1 MFLQFVLFLL
11 LSLDLLALSVGT
23 LPLGLA
29 QAVLVG
35 LALQRP
41 LAAEVVLQRGLRLPL
56 EVPLLYVLLVLFQQC
71 VALQEVGKINTG
83 SFIRSETTICCHR
96 FLTSAAGI
104 QLLEE
109 KTFINCYGHGTLY
122 PLSFAQLCYLCKQKF
137 VSDLIIRWS
146 TGFLNGNGIIPNAD

>member
-11 LSLDLLALSVGT
+11 LLSLGLLALNVGT

-71 VALQEVGKINTG
+71 VALQEFGKINTG
-83 SFIRSETTICCHR
+83 SFIRSEATIC
-96 FLTSAAGI
+96 
-104 QLLEE
+104 
-109 KTFINCYGHGTLY
+109 
-122 PLSFAQLCYLCKQKF
+122 
-137 VSDLIIRWS
+137 
-146 TGFLNGNGIIPNAD
+146 